1 MTEQTISRESLDLI
15 NNEII
20 RDTFLTEPKE
30 KEETKQTNKEET
42 KQTNKE
48 ETKQTNKE
56 ETVKEEKTKEPIIKQ
71 TKQKTDSCCCSDNCF
86 RWWFFHSSFQ
96 ATRQSIIEESLL
108 KKTQRCVCCNICG
121 DCVELKIKNC
131 CITNSISE
139 PFVKEYCSDCFY
151 NGCQIICCCFTI
163 VLASN

>member
-1 MTEQTISRESLDLI
+1 MMTEQTISRESLDLI

-20 RDTFLTEPKE
+20 RDTFLTETVK
-30 KEETKQTNKEET
+30 KEEPKQTNKEET
-42 KQTNKE
+42 I
-48 ETKQTNKE
+48 
-56 ETVKEEKTKEPIIKQ
+56 KEEKTKEPIIKQ
-71 TKQKTDSCCCSDNCF
+71 TNKEDSCCCSDKCF
-86 RWWFFHSSFQ
+86 KWWFFHSSFQ

-108 KKTQRCVCCNICG
+108 KKTQSCVCCNICG

-151 NGCQIICCCFTI
+151 NGCQITCCCFTI

>member
-15 NNEII
+15 NKAII
-20 RDTFLTEPKE
+20 RDTFLTEETVK
-30 KEETKQTNKEET
+30 KEETIASLQKQETNKEEPIASLQ
-42 KQTNKE
+42 KDLQKD
-48 ETKQTNKE
+48 
-56 ETVKEEKTKEPIIKQ
+56 KTKEPIIKQ
-71 TKQKTDSCCCSDNCF
+71 TNKDDSCCCSDNCF
-86 RWWFFHSSFQ
+86 KWWFFHSSFQ

-108 KKTQRCVCCNICG
+108 KKPQSCICCNICG

>member
-1 MTEQTISRESLDLI
+1 MTEQIVSRDSLYVI
-15 NNEII
+15 NNAII
-20 RDTFLTEPKE
+20 REEGSNVVVE
-30 KEETKQTNKEET
+30 KNSNEVVMKKD
-42 KQTNKE
+42 
-48 ETKQTNKE
+48 
-56 ETVKEEKTKEPIIKQ
+56 
-71 TKQKTDSCCCSDNCF
+71 DSCCCSDNCF

-108 KKTQRCVCCNICG
+108 KKTQSCVCCNICG
-121 DCVELKIKNC
+121 DCVELKITNC

>member
-1 MTEQTISRESLDLI
+1 MLSEHSPSKDSLDLI
-15 NNEII
+15 TDAII
-20 RDTFLTEPKE
+20 KETFLGAGGGSISINLKQESEP
-30 KEETKQTNKEET
+30 TVDSDACCLTNK
-42 KQTNKE
+42 
-48 ETKQTNKE
+48 
-56 ETVKEEKTKEPIIKQ
+56 
-71 TKQKTDSCCCSDNCF
+71 CF
-86 RWWFFHSSFQ
+86 KWWFFHSSFQ

-108 KKTQRCVCCNICG
+108 KKTQSCVCCNICG

>member
-20 RDTFLTEPKE
+20 RDTFLTEPVK
-30 KEETKQTNKEET
+30 KEEPNQTNKEET
-42 KQTNKE
+42 K
-48 ETKQTNKE
+48 
-56 ETVKEEKTKEPIIKQ
+56 EPIIKNG
-71 TKQKTDSCCCSDNCF
+71 KKEASCCCSDNCF
-86 RWWFFHSSFQ
+86 KWWFFHSSFQ

-108 KKTQRCVCCNICG
+108 KKTQSCVCCNICG

-151 NGCQIICCCFTI
+151 NGCQITCCCFTI

>member
-15 NNEII
+15 NKAII
-20 RDTFLTEPKE
+20 RDTFLTEETVK
-30 KEETKQTNKEET
+30 KEETNASLQKQETNKEEPIASLQ
-42 KQTNKE
+42 KDLQKD
-48 ETKQTNKE
+48 
-56 ETVKEEKTKEPIIKQ
+56 KTKEPIIKQ

-86 RWWFFHSSFQ
+86 KWWFFHSSFQ

-108 KKTQRCVCCNICG
+108 KKTQSCVCCNICG

>member
-1 MTEQTISRESLDLI
+1 MMTEQTISRESLDLI
-15 NNEII
+15 NNAII
-20 RDTFLTEPKE
+20 RDTFLTQ
-30 KEETKQTNKEET
+30 ETVK
-42 KQTNKE
+42 
-48 ETKQTNKE
+48 KE
-56 ETVKEEKTKEPIIKQ
+56 ETVKDLQKEEQIASLQKDLQKEPIIKQ
-71 TKQKTDSCCCSDNCF
+71 TNKDDSCCCSDNCF
-86 RWWFFHSSFQ
+86 KWWFFHSSFQ

-108 KKTQRCVCCNICG
+108 KKTQSCVCCNICG

>member
-20 RDTFLTEPKE
+20 RDTFLTEETVK
-30 KEETKQTNKEET
+30 KEEPIASLQEEPKQTNKEET
-42 KQTNKE
+42 N
-48 ETKQTNKE
+48 
-56 ETVKEEKTKEPIIKQ
+56 EPIIKNG
-71 TKQKTDSCCCSDNCF
+71 KKEDSCCCSDNCF
-86 RWWFFHSSFQ
+86 KWWFFHSSFQ

-108 KKTQRCVCCNICG
+108 KKTQSCVCCNICG